1 MTTPSPYIASVLG
14 SKVENKYAEQLFN
27 LSTETIHTTD
37 QIASTPKFFIFWGG
51 EDICPYIYNEIP
63 TDTHAKTISLRDEF
77 ETEIFNYAIKNNI
90 PMLGICRG
98 AQLLCALSGGK
109 LWQHVSNHGDN
120 NSIVTHDKKVFTVPS
135 THHQMMRPT
144 PEMKLLAVSRDIRS
158 PIKWNDQ
165 GKNKSTEPEA
175 EIIFIPKTK
184 ALCIQSHPEYTDVH
198 SKLSKLT
205 IELVKEYL

>member
-1 MTTPSPYIASVLG
+1 MTTPFSYIASILG
-14 SKVENKYAEQLFN
+14 SKAENKYASQLFN
-27 LSTETIHTTD
+27 LPTETIHTTD
-37 QIASTPKFFIFWGG
+37 QIPPTPKFFIFWGG

-63 TDTHAKTISLRDEF
+63 TDTHAKKISLRDMF

-109 LWQHVSNHGDN
+109 LWQHVTNHGEYHP
-120 NSIVTHDKKVFTVPS
+120 IITHDKKVFTVPS

-144 PEMKLLAVSRDIRS
+144 PEMKLLAVSQDIRS
-158 PIKWNDQ
+158 PTKWNDQ

-175 EIIFIPKTK
+175 EIVFIPKTK

-205 IELVKEYL
+205 VKLVKEYL